1 MHHSKRRGYYF
12 PMPSL
17 SFLNK
22 IQQGAGDALKALK
35 KLYEKGSCSRD
46 CILMMDG
53 IYLQKP
59 APYQSGEYVGVD
71 EEGNLYKG
79 IVAFMVFR
87 LKQSTPFAVQAIPE
101 VTFNGQWL
109 AEKI

>member
-1 MHHSKRRGYYF
+1 MRHSKRRGYYF

-22 IQQGAGDALKALK
+22 IQQSAGDALK

-59 APYQSGEYVGVD
+59 APYQLGEYVGVD

-79 IVAFMVFR
+79 IVAFMVFG
-87 LKQSTPFAVQAIPE
+87 LKQSTPFTVQAIPE